1 MAVVD
6 ILGAELNT
14 NMDCEVHVVFRGTF
28 SELMVAVNP
37 SLYQTFVSYVTGLA
51 VMYIWLQKELYSCL
65 KSALL
70 LYEKLVGYL
79 EAYGFKINPYGP
91 CVSNNMLDRKQL
103 TVFWHVD
110 DLKISCVNRHK
121 VKKMI

>member
-79 EAYGFKINPYGP
+79 EAYGFKINPYDP
-91 CVSNNMLDRKQL
+91 CVAKTM
-103 TVFWHVD
+103 V
-110 DLKISCVNRHK
+110 
-121 VKKMI
+121 